1 MIALAARRRAL
12 QAMRVGIGLVMLGG
26 CSLGSIGLKAP
37 VAKVSEVSLK
47 RVSASELVL
56 VATLDVRNPNAV
68 AIPIANLQF
77 ELDLLDRPFGEG
89 RATQSLITLPADGVI
104 EVPVEITV
112 PTTRLIELLR
122 ALRPG
127 SDGLLPYRIR
137 GSAGW
142 GSEALTLS
150 FERRG
155 EIDALAALREA
166 LRPWRRP

>member
-1 MIALAARRRAL
+1 MSAFDARRGAL
-12 QAMRVGIGLVMLGG
+12 LAIAGAGILAFTG

-47 RVSASELVL
+47 RVSAAEVVL

-89 RATQSLITLPADGVI
+89 RATQTVITLPAEGSID
-104 EVPVEITV
+104 VPVEITV
-112 PTTRLIELLR
+112 PSTRLIELLR

-127 SDGLLPYRIR
+127 GDGMLPYRIR

-142 GSEALTLS
+142 GSDALTLS

-155 EIDALAALREA
+155 EIDTVAALREA